1 MGAAARRRA
10 SPVAGPGWGGPLTF
24 VFEVLQDG
32 DDGLQRN
39 AVRQEELPGAVLLKG
54 LPVQALN

>member
-1 MGAAARRRA
+1 MVAAARRRA
-10 SPVAGPGWGGPLTF
+10 SPVAGPVGGQLTF